1 MHQRQLCTHLGVM
14 SDAVL
19 QLQSSLEQ
27 NDALQSERASL
38 TNSLRKLEAFKRNLL
53 HTLQASDVVVRQ
65 RLAICGLVVWST
77 NTRCI
82 LAPCAKVFGQQTT
95 HATQCISYSTYSS
108 VCLKGQRP
116 IGSLQQH
123 DKGAF
128 RGSKQDSFVP

>member
-1 MHQRQLCTHLGVM
+1 MHQRQLRTHLGVI

-65 RLAICGLVVWST
+65 RLPCVKFIYAT
-77 NTRCI
+77 HCI
-82 LAPCAKVFGQQTT
+82 L
-95 HATQCISYSTYSS
+95 HSTYCS
-108 VCLKGQRP
+108 VCLRDDAQLGPCSSMMSRFNK
-116 IGSLQQH
+116 
-123 DKGAF
+123 
-128 RGSKQDSFVP
+128 V